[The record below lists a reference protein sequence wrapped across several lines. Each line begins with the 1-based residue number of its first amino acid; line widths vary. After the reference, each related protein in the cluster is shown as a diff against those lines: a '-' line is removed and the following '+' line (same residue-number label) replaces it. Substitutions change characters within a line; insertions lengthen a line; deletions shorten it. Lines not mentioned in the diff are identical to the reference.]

1 MTKKRVAI
9 LISGRGSNM
18 SALIEAS
25 KAPDYPAEIVGVFSN
40 RPDAAG
46 LAVAAAAGIATASRS
61 HKDFP
66 SREAFDD
73 HIQSVL
79 DGWGAEIV
87 CLAGF
92 MRIFSTAFAARWTG
106 RMLNIHP
113 SLLPLYKGL
122 RPHEQALA
130 GGATEHGCTVH
141 WVIPELDDG
150 PAILKAR
157 VPVLPGDTPD
167 SLAARVLI
175 EEHRLYPQAL
185 AMVARGEARLAAHHR
200 H

>member
-1 MTKKRVAI
+1 VTRKRVAI

-18 SALIEAS
+18 SALIGAA

-40 RPDAAG
+40 KPEAAG

-61 HKDFP
+61 HKDFA

-79 DGWGAEIV
+79 DSWGAEIV

-130 GGATEHGCTVH
+130 AGAREHGCTVH

-150 PAILKAR
+150 PAILQAR

-175 EEHRLYPQAL
+175 EEHRLYPLAL
-185 AMVARGEARLAAHHR
+185 AMVARGEASLS
-200 H
+200 